1 MFTNLINRFVPNVM
15 LSRRY
20 RSEQMIRIL
29 FPKLSK
35 ENIDEW
41 FVFKK
46 MNSHQIATYFDVMD
60 ERLGDKITSYDMD
73 IAVPATTEAVEY
85 LIEL

>member
-1 MFTNLINRFVPNVM
+1 MFSNLINRFVPNAL

-20 RSEQMIRIL
+20 RSKQMIRIL
-29 FPKLSK
+29 FPQLSK
-35 ENIDEW
+35 EKIEDW

-73 IAVPATTEAVEY
+73 VAVPATTEAVES